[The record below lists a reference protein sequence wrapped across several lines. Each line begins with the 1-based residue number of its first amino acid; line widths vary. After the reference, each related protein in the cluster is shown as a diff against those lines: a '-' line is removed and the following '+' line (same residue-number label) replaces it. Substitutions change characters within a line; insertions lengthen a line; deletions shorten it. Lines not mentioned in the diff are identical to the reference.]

1 LSMDFDWGHHHVI
14 YHGWDRPGWVNHARP
29 YVHVRNVYIN
39 RSRPFINQ
47 TWRHDRS
54 HGDPAR
60 YLASRPSGPNA
71 DRYAR
76 LGEARGSTTIQ
87 PRPAGGYGGN
97 TRAYS
102 NRGRE
107 SRGVVNQQPA
117 PLTPSISRRPAVPT
131 PNVSQ
136 RPTMPAPSISERRTM
151 PTPKVS
157 QRPTVPAPGSSQQPA
172 PVTPHVSSSGSNQ
185 AGSARAS
192 QQPVRTPSVTF
203 GGYRGSDEAR
213 EQSLRGQTS
222 RQSSGGVRP
231 SSAPAGR
238 GSAPAGG
245 KTSRERQRR

>member
-1 LSMDFDWGHHHVI
+1 
-14 YHGWDRPGWVNHARP
+14 
-29 YVHVRNVYIN
+29 
-39 RSRPFINQ
+39 
-47 TWRHDRS
+47 
-54 HGDPAR
+54 
-60 YLASRPSGPNA
+60 LASRPSGPHA

-87 PRPAGGYGGN
+87 PRPAGGTYGYGGD
-97 TRAYS
+97 THAYS

-117 PLTPSISRRPAVPT
+117 PFTPSISRRPT
-131 PNVSQ
+131 
-136 RPTMPAPSISERRTM
+136 I

-157 QRPTVPAPGSSQQPA
+157 QRPAIPAPGSSQQPT
-172 PVTPHVSSSGSNQ
+172 PVTPHVSSSGSKQ
-185 AGSARAS
+185 PGSARAS
-192 QQPVRTPSVTF
+192 QQPARTPSVTF

-238 GSAPAGG
+238 GGAPAGRN
-245 KTSRERQRR
+245 TSRERQGR